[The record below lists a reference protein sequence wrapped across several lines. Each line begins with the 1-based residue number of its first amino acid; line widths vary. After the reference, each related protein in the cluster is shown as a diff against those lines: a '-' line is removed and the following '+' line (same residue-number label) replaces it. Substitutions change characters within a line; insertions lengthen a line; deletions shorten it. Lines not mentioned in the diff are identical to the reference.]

1 MEESGHLHILWSFCG
16 MVRGISFL
24 VIIVCVLTL
33 IWLSRPWS
41 GHVAIANAAYRGEH
55 SIFTASSSCAAL
67 NDSGRFNWRNIKSDS
82 DLEKC
87 IISVSRQLKSADALV
102 EWLRM
107 QGFEVV
113 DLYNTTPKGGQHV
126 SAIWRDEVNQ
136 SLYPYDGPINRVF
149 ARLRI
154 YGIKVPFLI
163 PSGYRVDVVFEADNS
178 LKVSVGPDYL

>member
-1 MEESGHLHILWSFCG
+1 MPH
-16 MVRGISFL
+16 
-24 VIIVCVLTL
+24 
-33 IWLSRPWS
+33 
-41 GHVAIANAAYRGEH
+41 
-55 SIFTASSSCAAL
+55 
-67 NDSGRFNWRNIKSDS
+67 IKSDS